1 MGLSTVKDLLLLTTV
16 IVAGIISSAFLG
28 MSIEASRP
36 PLPEGFSDFDL
47 SVHGAR
53 MKGFGLGM
61 EGLIADWYY
70 MRSLQYIGDKIL
82 ARDKKDINLD
92 DLREL
97 NPRLL
102 YPLLDNATS
111 LDPNFLGAFYYGAVV
126 LPAVDGDRALD
137 LTLKGIEH
145 NPDTWQLYQHLGYIY
160 WKLGRF
166 DRAGE
171 AYETGSAKPGAPPF
185 MRLMAGAMR
194 TEGGSR
200 DTARKIFQQMY
211 DATDD
216 PAVKITA
223 ERRIA
228 QLNSLDE
235 REAIDEA
242 LASFQLR
249 NGRCPQSLREILPS
263 LTNIRLPANNAF
275 RLDAAGNLADPT
287 GAPYVLDT
295 EQCRTM
301 LDLDRTALS
310 TK

>member
-1 MGLSTVKDLLLLTTV
+1 MSLSAAKNRFLLAAVIIAGLV
-16 IVAGIISSAFLG
+16 SSAFVG
-28 MSIEASRP
+28 MSIEAARP
-36 PLPEGFSDFDL
+36 SLPEGFSDADL
-47 SVHGAR
+47 SVHGSR
-53 MKGFGLGM
+53 LKGFAFGM
-61 EGLIADWYY
+61 EGLMADWYY

-82 ARDKKDINLD
+82 AQDSKDINLD
-92 DLREL
+92 DLRDL

-126 LPAVDGDRALD
+126 LPAIDGEQALE
-137 LTLKGIEH
+137 LTTKGISH

-166 DRAGE
+166 DSAGE
-171 AYETGSAKPGAPPF
+171 AYETGSTKPGAPPF

-200 DTARKIFQQMY
+200 ETARKIFQQMY
-211 DATDD
+211 EGTDD

-235 REAIDEA
+235 REAIDGV
-242 LASFQLR
+242 LAAYR
-249 NGRCPQSLREILPS
+249 ERYGRCPESLREIMPS
-263 LTNIRLPANNAF
+263 LSNIKLPANNAF
-275 RLDAAGNLADPT
+275 RLDRAGNISDPT
-287 GAPYVLDT
+287 GAPYILDR
-295 EQCRTM
+295 EQCRTI
-301 LDLDRTALS
+301 LDVTRTALS
-310 TK
+310 TR